1 MAAERRWAVEVDG
14 FGLAATFASV
24 DADSVAPLLE
34 RLSAPAFVFG
44 VTDACPETESAGV
57 PAESSRPCEGGS
69 GSEASLVAATSLE
82 EGAT

>member
-1 MAAERRWAVEVDG
+1 LVVEVDG

-24 DADSVAPLLE
+24 DADSVAALLE
-34 RLSAPAFVFG
+34 RLSAPAFAFD
-44 VTDACPETESAGV
+44 VTDACPEAESAGD

-69 GSEASLVAATSLE
+69 GSEASLFAAIALE